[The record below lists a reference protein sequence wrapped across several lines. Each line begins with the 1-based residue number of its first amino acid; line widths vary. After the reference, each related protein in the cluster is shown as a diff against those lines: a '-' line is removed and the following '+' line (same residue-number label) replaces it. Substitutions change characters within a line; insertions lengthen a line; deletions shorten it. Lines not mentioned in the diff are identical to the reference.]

1 VRRALIVV
9 IAMTAMAAAD
19 PKKPEAPAAWIGT
32 FIPNTK
38 TPCSAGCETAKPVAR
53 PGLVRVLTP
62 SDGGAAATGLVMI
75 VQPLIKAYG
84 SGKVDKGVVTMAS
97 FPYDENRDTDNNVL
111 VLPSG
116 SKATLI
122 EPTKADVA
130 AIKATL
136 LAKAEELANIR
147 KSVATLEVVGVDSDG
162 DGKAD
167 LAVTYGCNAWADGSC
182 QSRGQFFLARRGLR
196 WVVIE

>member
-1 VRRALIVV
+1 
-9 IAMTAMAAAD
+9 MTASAAAD
-19 PKKPEAPAAWIGT
+19 PKKPDAPAAPAAWIGT
-32 FIPNTK
+32 FIPKDK

-53 PGLVRVLTP
+53 PGIVRVLTP
-62 SDGGAAATGLVMI
+62 SDGGAVATGLVMI
-75 VQPLIKAYG
+75 VQPVIKAYG
-84 SGKVDKGVVTMAS
+84 SGKVDKGVVTMVS

-111 VLPSG
+111 VLPPG
-116 SKATLI
+116 SKAVLI
-122 EPTKADVA
+122 QPTKADVV

-147 KSVATLEVVGVDSDG
+147 KSVATLEVVGVDTDG

>member
-1 VRRALIVV
+1 LTLVLVMA
-9 IAMTAMAAAD
+9 ATAAAD
-19 PKKPEAPAAWIGT
+19 PKKPPEETTVWVGT
-32 FIPNTK
+32 FIPK
-38 TPCSAGCETAKPVAR
+38 DKSPCTTGCDVAKPVAR
-53 PGLVRVLTP
+53 PGIVRVLTP
-62 SDGGAAATGLVMI
+62 SEGGTPASGFVMI
-75 VQPLIKAYG
+75 VQPVIKAYG
-84 SGKVDKGVVTMAS
+84 SGKVDKGVVTMVS

-111 VLPSG
+111 VLRSG
-116 SKATLI
+116 LKAGLI
-122 EPTKADVA
+122 EPSKADVA
-130 AIKATL
+130 AIKTTL

-147 KSVATLEVVGVDSDG
+147 KSVATLEVVGVDTDG

>member
-1 VRRALIVV
+1 VRRALIAFLV
-9 IAMTAMAAAD
+9 MTATAAAD
-19 PKKPEAPAAWIGT
+19 PKKPETPAAWIGT
-32 FIPNTK
+32 FIPKAK

-53 PGLVRVLTP
+53 PGIVRVLP
-62 SDGGAAATGLVMI
+62 SDGGVAATGLVMI
-75 VQPLIKAYG
+75 VQPVIKAYG
-84 SGKVDKGVVTMAS
+84 SGKVDKGVVTMVS
-97 FPYDENRDTDNNVL
+97 FPYDENRDADNNVL

-116 SKATLI
+116 SKAVLM

-147 KSVATLEVVGVDSDG
+147 KSVATLEVVGVDTDG

-182 QSRGQFFLARRGLR
+182 QSRGQFFLARHGLR
-196 WVVIE
+196 WVMIE